1 MEPALRYRFCSL
13 NNIGGAFRPSTS
25 AFLPSDRVSR
35 PLTPRFMW
43 VVNWIIDELKM
54 LDVFWSVK
62 TARTVDSGWTVALNR
77 NDHRGVMMR
86 QLLVPLA

>member
-1 MEPALRYRFCSL
+1 MLL
-13 NNIGGAFRPSTS
+13 NLLIKPYWGFAFVPPPP
-25 AFLPSDRVSR
+25 FLPSDRVSR